1 MKLYVRQKPLS
12 WTEKFSVINSKEE
25 DRYFVEGENLSLGR
39 KLHIYDTD
47 KNEVACVKQKFAS
60 MQPRYG
66 VFQSGNKVI
75 EVMQKF
81 TVAKHKYA
89 IFGSDWTISGDLG
102 QHAYTISCSYGKVAV
117 VSVVEIEDA
126 AWIELDL
133 SNTVNEAN
141 IVRALATVLAIDC
154 VVAKKIKK
162 QPKAKKQSDKKNKE
176 TE

>member
-25 DRYFVEGENLSLGR
+25 DRYFVEGEVLSFGR

-60 MQPRYG
+60 LQPRYG

-89 IFGSDWTISGDLG
+89 ISGSDWTISGDLG
-102 QHAYTISCSYGKVAV
+102 KHAYTISCSYGKIAAIQI
-117 VSVVEIEDA
+117 VELEDG
-126 AWIELDL
+126 AWVELDL

-154 VVAKKIKK
+154 VVTKKMKK
-162 QPKAKKQSDKKNKE
+162 QSKTKKQSDKKSK